1 MGLVK
6 GRPPHPRRIRHG
18 VRVKFKSYR
27 HVFDGVIVG
36 AVYSDN
42 PMKKAHIT
50 AVVIE
55 PKRYGLARQTFAE
68 ECRDLEVVPLENV
81 RIRRD

>member
-1 MGLVK
+1 M
-6 GRPPHPRRIRHG
+6 
-18 VRVKFKSYR
+18 KFKSYR

-42 PMKKAHIT
+42 PMKKGHIT
-50 AVVIE
+50 AVVVE
-55 PKRYGLARQTFAE
+55 PKRYGLPRQTYAE
-68 ECRDLEVVPLENV
+68 MCRDLEVIPLENV

>member
-1 MGLVK
+1 MK
-6 GRPPHPRRIRHG
+6 GRSPNPKRIRHG
-18 VRVKFKSYR
+18 VKVKYKSFR
-27 HVFDGVIVG
+27 HVFEGSVVG

-55 PKRYGLARQTFAE
+55 PRSYGLPRQTYAE
-68 ECRDLEVVPLENV
+68 ECRHLEVVPIENV
-81 RIRRD
+81 RIRRS